1 MKISKPKNLSCVNE
15 FTDTAPSW
23 VVAQKSLTSSPITS
37 TGNSVQIGWPQMSQ
51 VIYPGQT
58 GRINT
63 GVTSTMVGT
72 GSALTTY
79 PQKTLLQNG
88 LMSFP

>member
-1 MKISKPKNLSCVNE
+1 MQSLPIKKLERIQGLETGQQWLIHATGPGSAPCNIKNN
-15 FTDTAPSW
+15 
-23 VVAQKSLTSSPITS
+23 SL
-37 TGNSVQIGWPQMSQ
+37 QIGWPNMSQ

-63 GVTSTMVGT
+63 GVVSTQMGT
-72 GSALTTY
+72 GTSLMTL

-88 LMSFP
+88 LMSNP